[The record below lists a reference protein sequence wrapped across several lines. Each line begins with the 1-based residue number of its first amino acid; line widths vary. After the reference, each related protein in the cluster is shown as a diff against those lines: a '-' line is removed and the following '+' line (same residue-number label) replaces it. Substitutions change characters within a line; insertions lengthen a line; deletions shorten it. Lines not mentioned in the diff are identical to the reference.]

1 MQQPERYSGAARLL
15 HWVAAAAALGLLASG
30 FAAANAQAASDKAML
45 LRLHLPLGILVLLAT
60 LARLIV
66 GLRDAR
72 AGRRPGP
79 LVGVPVWQHRVAR
92 LTHALLLLLSLGM
105 AASGIATVALSG
117 AVPAIFGGAALPD
130 FWDVA
135 PRLPHGIG
143 ARMLALLVALHVA
156 AALYHAFIRRD
167 GTLARM
173 GLGRRPPP
181 RPPRPP

>member
-1 MQQPERYSGAARLL
+1 VATGSSLLTADGQCCVDQDDPCSFPAHSTGKGAKLFYLL
-15 HWVAAAAALGLLASG
+15 
-30 FAAANAQAASDKAML
+30 
-45 LRLHLPLGILVLLAT
+45 LPRGPPAT
-60 LARLIV
+60 
-66 GLRDAR
+66 
-72 AGRRPGP
+72 
-79 LVGVPVWQHRVAR
+79 AR

-117 AVPAIFGGAALPD
+117 AAPAIFGGAALPD

-156 AALYHAFIRRD
+156 AALHHAFIRRD

-173 GLGRRPPP
+173 GLGRPTTPTTKDAMR
-181 RPPRPP
+181 